1 MKQRCSNPKRRD
13 YAYYGAKGISVCE
26 RWQLF
31 ANFIE
36 DMGLRPSSNHTLDRI
51 DFKGNYEPGNCRW
64 ASKADQNR
72 NKSNVYTA
80 EEDQKI
86 REAIALG
93 YNFRQMAEYV
103 GKPRGSVQARTYY
116 IGLKSGTPP
125 IPKKITDR
133 SVA

>member
-13 YAYYGAKGISVCE
+13 YQWYGARGIKVCE

-36 DMGLRPSSNHTLDRI
+36 DMGLRPTIKHSLDRI
-51 DFKGNYEPGNCRW
+51 DNTGNYEPGNCKWSTRLE
-64 ASKADQNR
+64 QGRNR
-72 NKSNVYTA
+72 RGVYTP

-86 REAIALG
+86 REAVELG
-93 YNFRQMAEYV
+93 LNFREMAEYV
-103 GKPRGSVQARTYY
+103 GKPRSSVEARTYR

-125 IPKKITDR
+125 IQKITDR
-133 SVA
+133 DAA